1 MSGAR
6 FDFTTPVP
14 RAEELGPV
22 HVIAIGG
29 SGVSGVA
36 RLFLSR
42 GVPVSGSD
50 QRDSPTLRSLEQAGA
65 RVHVGHDPAHLGD
78 ARTVIVSGAVRE
90 DNPELAAARAAGLT
104 VLHRAQGIA
113 AFLHG
118 RSAVAVAGANGKT
131 TTSALTT
138 AALQAA
144 GADPGYV
151 LGAPLASTGVSAAP
165 GAPDAPV
172 VVEAD
177 ESDGS
182 FLTYRPQ
189 VAVVTN
195 VQPDHLDHYGDAA
208 AVEAAYRDF
217 VDTVSRD
224 GLLVTTLDD
233 PGAARLAAYA
243 RASGLRVVT
252 WGTEDADVLVDD
264 LRSEGTTASGTVVV
278 GPGVPGLEEGTT
290 VRLHLPAPGEHTV
303 HNAVAALLAATAGLG
318 LPLGAAVDG
327 LERFAGVH
335 RRFEPVG
342 AVDGVEVVDDYAHN
356 APKVAAL
363 VRAARSAAAGRRLVV
378 AFQPHLFSRTRDFA
392 PGFVEGLA
400 GADVVVLLPVY
411 AARERQED
419 HPGVT
424 SGLLASGLRAHDAAP
439 RVLEV
444 GSVGAAAPALA
455 EVVADGVESL
465 VVTVGAGDVTGV
477 GAELLDLL
485 ERGRRSGVAAPLTVE
500 EGAP

>member
-1 MSGAR
+1 MSVAR
-6 FDFTTPVP
+6 FDFTEPVP

-42 GVPVSGSD
+42 GVAVSGSD

-65 RVHVGHDPAHLGD
+65 RVHVGHDPSHLGD

-90 DNPELAAARAAGLT
+90 DNPELAAARAAGLR

-118 RSAVAVAGANGKT
+118 RPAVAVAGANGKT

-165 GAPDAPV
+165 GAPDGPV
-172 VVEAD
+172 VIEAD

-208 AVEAAYRDF
+208 AVEAAYQDF
-217 VDTVSRD
+217 VGTIPDG
-224 GLLVTTLDD
+224 GLLITTLDD
-233 PGAARLAAYA
+233 PGAARLAAHA
-243 RASGLRVVT
+243 RASGVRVVT
-252 WGTEDADVLVDD
+252 WGAQDADVVVSDV
-264 LRSEGTTASGTVVV
+264 RSEGTSAYGTVVV
-278 GPGVPGLEEGTT
+278 GPGVPLLEEGTT

-303 HNAVAALLAATAGLG
+303 HNAVAALLAATVGLG

-335 RRFEPVG
+335 RRFERVG
-342 AVDGVEVVDDYAHN
+342 VVEGVEVVDDYAHN

-419 HPGVT
+419 HPTVT
-424 SGLLASGLRAHDAAP
+424 SGLLASGLRAHGAAP
-439 RVLEV
+439 RVIEV
-444 GSVGAAAPALA
+444 DSLGAAAPALA
-455 EVVADGVESL
+455 EVVSDGVETL

-485 ERGRRSGVAAPLTVE
+485 DGRSPEGDATTRTVLG
-500 EGAP
+500 GAS